1 LSAADGDRSPT
12 HLKVGFEEF
21 EYGFTYRRILEGQ
34 SEQDELWTVGRCCLW
49 PNCLF
54 TGGHFEWRVPIDDA
68 NMLSVGWFFDRVPNE
83 MEPFKQDR
91 IPYWTSPIKDPLTDR
106 WITSHI
112 MNQDFVAWVG
122 QGTVAY
128 RTQEHLGESDRG
140 VIMMRKRILEDA
152 EIVARG
158 GEPKGIIRDTEKN
171 RCVRLPIIGRDF
183 FLNGSSQVEGETSRQ
198 RTPGLVLRR
207 EFPFLTGQPEE
218 VRAAFR
224 RAMGLPE
231 QEAPWRK

>member
-1 LSAADGDRSPT
+1 
-12 HLKVGFEEF
+12 
-21 EYGFTYRRILEGQ
+21 
-34 SEQDELWTVGRCCLW
+34 
-49 PNCLF
+49 
-54 TGGHFEWRVPIDDA
+54 VPIDDA

-83 MEPFKQDR
+83 MEPYQQDR
-91 IPYWTSPIKDPLTDR
+91 IPYWYSPIKDALTDR

-122 QGTVAY
+122 QGTIAD

-140 VIMMRKRILEDA
+140 VIMMRRRILEDA
-152 EIVARG
+152 ETVMRG
-158 GEPKGIIRDTEKN
+158 GEPKALIRHADKN

-183 FLNGSSQVEGETSRQ
+183 FLNGSSRVENETSRQ

-218 VRAAFR
+218 VRAAYR

-231 QEAPWRK
+231 PGVDARSPAS

>member
-1 LSAADGDRSPT
+1 
-12 HLKVGFEEF
+12 
-21 EYGFTYRRILEGQ
+21 
-34 SEQDELWTVGRCCLW
+34 
-49 PNCLF
+49 
-54 TGGHFEWRVPIDDA
+54 
-68 NMLSVGWFFDRVPNE
+68 
-83 MEPFKQDR
+83 
-91 IPYWTSPIKDPLTDR
+91 
-106 WITSHI
+106 

-122 QGTVAY
+122 QGTVAD

-158 GEPKGIIRDTEKN
+158 GEPKGIIRDAERN

-183 FLNGSSQVEGETSRQ
+183 FLNGSSRVEGETSRQ
-198 RTPGLVLRR
+198 RTPGLLLRR